1 MHTKRIKA
9 GLAAVAVGVVAA
21 GIAVL
26 PATAAFAH
34 AERDVGPYTVAIG
47 FGTEPAFVGFPN
59 SLEVIV
65 HRTADGKGIEDAADT
80 LQAEVVFGTQ
90 TMPVALEPN
99 FDADSGGSSGDYR
112 GAFIP
117 TAPGDYTFHVFGT
130 IEGTK
135 IEERI
140 TSAPDTFDSVTDPS
154 TIEFPAKY
162 PTVAEL
168 STKLDRDTARI
179 QAAADASAKSAKD
192 AADSAKTLGMVG
204 VAVGSVGIL
213 IGIVALVRRRA

>member
-1 MHTKRIKA
+1 MHTNCIRA
-9 GLAAVAVGVVAA
+9 GLAAVAVGVTAAAIVA
-21 GIAVL
+21 L

-90 TMPVALEPN
+90 TMSVALEPN
-99 FDADSGGSSGDYR
+99 FDQDSGGSPGDYR

-135 IEERI
+135 VEERI
-140 TSAPDTFDSVTDPS
+140 TSAPDTFVSVTDPS
-154 TIEFPAKY
+154 TIEFPAKN

-204 VAVGSVGIL
+204 IAVGGVGIL
-213 IGIVALVRRRA
+213 IGIVALVRRRT